1 MTQRLPLP
9 TPVAKIFEAVAELE
23 RLYPGRRFTPD
34 GHLVGSI
41 GEVVAAEALGLTLYP
56 ASNPEHDG
64 HDGCREVQIKTIGTR
79 AKGVSMY
86 ATSDRSIVLQFL
98 SATQI
103 EIIFDGDGAS
113 VWDAA
118 GKVSLK
124 NGQRVISLKKLR
136 MLAEKCC

>member
-34 GHLVGSI
+34 GHLVGLI

-56 ASNPEHDG
+56 ASNPGHDG

-86 ATSDRSIVLQFL
+86 ATSDRLIVLQFL

-124 NGQRVISLKKLR
+124 NG
-136 MLAEKCC
+136 

>member
-9 TPVAKIFEAVAELE
+9 TPVAKIFEAVAEPE
-23 RLYPGRRFTPD
+23 RLYPGRRFTLD

-56 ASNPEHDG
+56 ASNAGHDG

-86 ATSDRSIVLQFL
+86 ATSDRLIVLQFL